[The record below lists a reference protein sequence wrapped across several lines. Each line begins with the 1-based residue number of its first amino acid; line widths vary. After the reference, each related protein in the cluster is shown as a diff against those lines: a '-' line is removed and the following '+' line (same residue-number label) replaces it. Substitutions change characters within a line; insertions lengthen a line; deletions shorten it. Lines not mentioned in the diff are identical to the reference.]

1 MAKELVVIIPARSG
15 SKGLS
20 DKNIKLLAGHPLLS
34 YSIAAAK
41 LSNINP
47 ILVSTDSDE
56 YADIAKYY
64 GASVP
69 FIRPKEISADKST
82 DFEFMKHAMEWY
94 KKNHSK
100 LPNYWLHLRPTTPL
114 RDPLV
119 INKAIELITK
129 NPLATS
135 LRSGHEV
142 PESPFK
148 WFMKDRDGFFKGLEK
163 NLTPEL
169 VNKPRQKFP
178 KMYNPD
184 GYIDVVKSSHVLNN
198 NTLHGDKML
207 VFVTPRCTEVD
218 TKEDFDYLEY
228 EIKKQR
234 SPLLNWLDKKVS

>member
-1 MAKELVVIIPARSG
+1 M
-15 SKGLS
+15 
-20 DKNIKLLAGHPLLS
+20 AGHPLLS

-94 KKNHSK
+94 KKHHSK

-114 RDPLV
+114 RDPHI

-148 WFMKDRDGFFKGLEK
+148 WFMKDKDGFFKGLQN

-169 VNKPRQKFP
+169 VNEPRQKFP

-184 GYIDVVKSSHVLNN
+184 GYIDIVKSSHVLYN

-228 EIKKQR
+228 EIRKQK
-234 SPLLNWLDKKVS
+234 SPLLNWLEKKVS